1 MAHTINVNK
10 IREMVSF
17 ELGKEIESLC
27 GSVVEH
33 WSVESKGQRFNSSWG
48 LRTFFFFPHL

>member
-10 IREMVSF
+10 IREMVRF

-48 LRTFFFFPHL
+48 LGIFFFVPHL